1 MPALPDSL
9 VRSMAS
15 VDGRRTLA
23 LVAEDD
29 GENRGEVVGLASF
42 GAVDDRD
49 VEVAIVVRD
58 DWQRQHVGTELATR
72 VMQAA
77 ESRGYQ
83 RFIAH
88 ILPDNIAIRSLLRNL
103 GAIVSTRMNGGVSE
117 VALVRGPASFRG

>member
-72 VMQAA
+72 VMLAA
-77 ESRGYQ
+77 ESRGYR

-88 ILPDNIAIRSLLRNL
+88 LLPDNIAIRSLLRNV